1 MSSHAPARPVLVRVL
16 LALAAS
22 VLLASC
28 AHIVAGSAV
37 PGTVLLPVTTPMS
50 VPVPT
55 PPLPTPKPPEA
66 SSPDQS
72 VPGVSTTA
80 SRTSPSTAA
89 VRHRGTVTGVDAA
102 GVTVAV
108 GAPKV
113 AIELYSE
120 PLCPPCA
127 EFHATDGKAVDA
139 AVDSGK
145 LAVTY
150 RTLTFLDQRS
160 ASGDYSTR
168 AAAALICVGRFDGK
182 IPGLYQDFYGALF
195 SPGTQPQENGNTDLT
210 NGQLA
215 DLARR
220 NGASTK
226 AATCIRDGGE
236 KATAIAANTTGQ
248 SELAAAG
255 GSGTPSVVHNGKTV
269 DHRYPGWLADLLG

>member
-28 AHIVAGSAV
+28 AHIVAGAAV
-37 PGTVLLPVTTPMS
+37 PATVVLPVTTPLS
-50 VPVPT
+50 V
-55 PPLPTPKPPEA
+55 PLPTPQLSTPPPPEA
-66 SSPDQS
+66 SSPDPTP
-72 VPGVSTTA
+72 PGGSTLA
-80 SRTSPSTAA
+80 SRTSPSA
-89 VRHRGTVTGVDAA
+89 VVARHRGVVTGVDAT

-113 AIELYSE
+113 VIELYSE

-127 EFHATDGKAVDA
+127 EFHAGDGKAIDA
-139 AVDSGK
+139 AIDSGK

-168 AAAALICVGRFDGK
+168 AAAALFCVGRFDGK
-182 IPGLYQDFYGALF
+182 IAGLYEDFYGALF
-195 SPGTQPQENGNTDLT
+195 SPGIQPPENGSSDLS
-210 NGQLA
+210 NGLLA

-220 NGASTK
+220 NGASTA
-226 AATCIRDGGE
+226 AATCIRNGGE
-236 KATAIAANTTGQ
+236 KATAIAANTMGQ
-248 SELAAAG
+248 AELAAAG
-255 GSGTPSVVHNGKTV
+255 GSGTPSVLHNGEVV
-269 DHRYPGWLADLLG
+269 DHRTPGWLADLLE